1 MMKNF
6 LRNSV
11 LLLAPVCIFGLAACD
26 SRDDVVGTWQG
37 TATRIDDITA
47 AVDGSMSTTIEFAGE
62 NGKQSD
68 RSGKITIT
76 ALLDAN
82 QPVSSS
88 DSSLMQAYEV
98 SVAAT
103 ASITGDWTYED
114 RDDDDIIVS
123 LDPESLKVRV
133 DPDGVTFSQ
142 DILTGKERPVLDSL
156 TAATAAVWTRSLT
169 AAMRIEFGKYQKIS
183 DVKVKKNILSCEID
197 DRDYSFRRVGAQQ

>member
-1 MMKNF
+1 MMKKF
-6 LRNSV
+6 LHTSL
-11 LLLAPVCIFGLAACD
+11 LLLAPVFVAALNSCD

-37 TATRIDDITA
+37 TATRINDITA
-47 AVDGSMSTTIEFAGE
+47 AVDGSMSTTLEFAGE

-68 RSGKITIT
+68 RSGTITIT
-76 ALLDAN
+76 ALIDAN

-123 LDPESLKVRV
+123 LDPESLNVRV

-142 DILTGKERPVLDSL
+142 DILTGNERPVLDSL
-156 TAATAAVWTRSLT
+156 TAATAANWTRSLT

-197 DRDYSFRRVGAQQ
+197 DRDYSFRRVGTQQ

>member
-1 MMKNF
+1 MMKNI
-6 LRNSV
+6 LRLPL
-11 LLLAPVCIFGLAACD
+11 LLLAPAFVASLASCD

-37 TATRIDDITA
+37 TSTRIDDINA
-47 AVDGSMSTTIEFAGE
+47 AVDGSMSTTIEFTGE

-68 RSGKITIT
+68 RSGTITIT
-76 ALLDAN
+76 ALIDTN

-88 DSSLMQAYEV
+88 NSGLMQPYEV

-123 LDPESLKVRV
+123 LAPESLNVRI

-142 DILTGKERPVLDSL
+142 DILTGNERPVLDSL
-156 TAATAAVWTRSLT
+156 TAATSAAWKRSLT
-169 AAMRIEFGKYQKIS
+169 AAMRVEFAKYQKIS

>member
-1 MMKNF
+1 
-6 LRNSV
+6 
-11 LLLAPVCIFGLAACD
+11 
-26 SRDDVVGTWQG
+26 
-37 TATRIDDITA
+37 
-47 AVDGSMSTTIEFAGE
+47 MSTTIEFAGE

-88 DSSLMQAYEV
+88 DSSLMQPYEV

-142 DILTGKERPVLDSL
+142 DILTGNERPVLDSL

-169 AAMRIEFGKYQKIS
+169 AAMRVEFAKYQKIS

>member
-1 MMKNF
+1 MMKNI
-6 LRNSV
+6 LRLPL
-11 LLLAPVCIFGLAACD
+11 LLLAAAFVASLGSCD

-47 AVDGSMSTTIEFAGE
+47 AVDGSMSTTIEFTGE

-68 RSGKITIT
+68 RSGTITIT
-76 ALLDAN
+76 ALIDAN

-103 ASITGDWTYED
+103 ASINGDWTYED

-123 LDPESLKVRV
+123 LDPESLNVRV

-142 DILTGKERPVLDSL
+142 DILTGNERPVLDSL
-156 TAATAAVWTRSLT
+156 TAATSAAWERSLT
-169 AAMRIEFGKYQKIS
+169 AAMRVEFGKYQKIS

-197 DRDYSFRRVGAQQ
+197 DRDYSFRRVGTQQ